1 MRKMRDGFAWFARG
15 GATTRFVAVV
25 AAVSVL
31 VGVVGVGTAA
41 AEEEPT
47 DHMQSRIVETEQS
60 DRSTQSVDQSDGQS
74 AGQSAGQS
82 GDDGQADATLSGE
95 AAAGEASTGGSG
107 SAAVEAG
114 ESEMSGA
121 VDDVSGSPSSD
132 ASEAG
137 DVRTDDGVVS
147 ERNGQSADKLTAE
160 ALAAVERQAGSLLVD
175 ESFKNTKFSSDKWA
189 KVGDACLT
197 AGPEACTNTQD
208 SEEIQ
213 GVGDGKGYL
222 QLTDNSAGKSGAVLY
237 NQAIPS
243 RHGLDITFTEYM
255 YHTSSQGGYGDNG
268 ADGMSFFLTDGAAT
282 LSKPGAAGAGL
293 GYASKDDDVSDVS
306 NGRDDKEE
314 GIVQGVLGIGLDM
327 FGNFSK
333 EHDGNREV
341 GGESCPAQSGGTGDS
356 VTLRGAGAV
365 NNEGK
370 WMDGYCRL
378 ATQSNAGLKTDAAT
392 DSAEDANGKT
402 VRIRISPLEEG
413 QEYQTVT
420 VWIGDSQVLQY
431 TLQYKL
437 PTTIKFGFSASTGG
451 NHQVHLVR
459 GLTAYSVNAVG
470 DISVA
475 KQVDK
480 DKVPGYTDE
489 YTFTSGQTV
498 PYVFTVTNGGQRQ
511 LTDITV
517 KDPLVADVQCPESLN
532 PLDPGES
539 VTCTGSLVLSDAQAA
554 AGSLTNTVTAQ
565 GSYDGKS
572 VSDTDSVTVRTVPS
586 LGTPAHRKWVKKVD
600 GTNDTYQL
608 NLDVTGDSVSSSTTM
623 GQGADVVVVFDKSG
637 SMKEDNRLATAK
649 QAVTNLAN
657 ALLTEANGKLEDD
670 KQVQMSIVQFS
681 TTADSA
687 SKFTNSATTITDTVD
702 EIKAD
707 GGTNWEA
714 ALAKANNASS
724 GRSDVSK
731 YIVFVSDGNPTYRV
745 SSYDGCYEQR
755 SWLGSTTLHPE
766 LTTASEC
773 RTKGYQWGSNPDGGS
788 SGQYG
793 EGNKDTY
800 GFNYA
805 AAVAEANKRGAGV
818 VLFSVSS
825 AKDANK
831 MSYLATDASGTYFD
845 GSDSNKL
852 TQAFKDIA
860 QTITSSSIYTIQ
872 SIQDT
877 LSQWVDPA
885 WTGELKKD
893 HIKVYRSG
901 TELTS
906 GWSASY
912 DSAARTVKV
921 TFDSPVEA
929 TKNDT
934 FRIAFNIR
942 PNNAAYEEYARQG
955 YPSGV
960 TGDVGTDAEG
970 VEEENRISE
979 GKPGFSTN
987 DKATV
992 TYCVVSTTTGS
1003 DGQEQKDCR
1012 ESEYAK
1018 PVIPV
1023 VKAGIKVIKKW
1034 VDASGKT
1041 ISAPSNSTVGIT
1053 LKRESDKYATGSVTA
1068 KGPDGESGTSD
1079 DWSWSMD
1086 VAAGSGDMIYTVE
1099 ETTSPKGW
1107 TPSYSVEVF
1116 GEGASVVS
1124 NEGGVV
1130 KFTGGKGGQSA
1141 VITITNRWITAE
1153 SLPLTGGVSDRD
1165 WLTGGAA
1172 LGGLALLLVGA
1183 AGIWRK
1189 RRRVL

>member
-137 DVRTDDGVVS
+137 DVRTDGEVAS

-293 GYASKDDDVSDVS
+293 GYASKDDDVS

-724 GRSDVSK
+724 KRSDVSK

-755 SWLGSTTLHPE
+755 GWLGSTTLHPE

-773 RTKGYQWGSNPDGGS
+773 QAKGYQWGSNPDGGS

-912 DSAARTVKV
+912 DSATRTVKV

>member
-293 GYASKDDDVSDVS
+293 GYASKDDDVS

-724 GRSDVSK
+724 KRSDVSK

-755 SWLGSTTLHPE
+755 GWLGSTTLHPE

-773 RTKGYQWGSNPDGGS
+773 QAKGYQWGSNPDGGS

-912 DSAARTVKV
+912 DSATRTVKV